1 MLNLID
7 FSGKII
13 LIAGGAKGIG
23 KETAVLLSKLGA
35 KLILLDLDETELLE
49 AVTCL
54 EGDNHTFYKYDLSNL
69 EGKIRGDIRFF
80 VKIKGR
86 KGMLAVRRGIAIL
99 PEHFKAFQE
108 GAAELGAKLESYGE
122 KV

>member
-1 MLNLID
+1 MDDERNEMGFVEKEKVRVIPTR
-7 FSGKII
+7 
-13 LIAGGAKGIG
+13 KG
-23 KETAVLLSKLGA
+23 E
-35 KLILLDLDETELLE
+35 ELHFTVAE
-49 AVTCL
+49 V
-54 EGDNHTFYKYDLSNL
+54 

-86 KGMLAVRRGIAIL
+86 KGMLAVRRGIAVL

-122 KV
+122 KA